1 MTKIIISMLLLLNLN
16 LFASIVDDG
25 VAAYL
30 QGDVKLANKL
40 YLKACQKGSTKG
52 CLKSGLLYYA
62 GSNMVKQNIV
72 KAKKTICKSMQTK

>member
-1 MTKIIISMLLLLNLN
+1 MQ
-16 LFASIVDDG
+16 AIVDDG
-25 VAAYL
+25 KTAYL

-62 GSNMVKQNIV
+62 GTDGGKTEYYKS
-72 KAKKTICKSMQTK
+72 KKIICESLQTE